1 VEYWLVAPP
10 LRRHRTMSNEI
21 KISPASLSA
30 IEAFHDLPSS
40 DFEAISQLL
49 KAKNYQA
56 NQHMIT
62 LGENTRD
69 VFFIISGTVRITT
82 FTASG
87 KEVSFRDMHAGQ
99 MFGELS
105 AIDGQKRSTNVVA
118 LTESVV
124 AGVHA
129 DVFFNLLSDYP
140 QVNKFVLRQLTGLI
154 RKLGDR
160 IVEFSALSVKSRI
173 HAELLRLA
181 RNNKLNDN
189 AAEIIPAPTHQDI
202 ANRISTHREAV
213 SREVSELNK
222 KGIIKRNEGKLHI
235 KDISKLEELLEK

>member
-1 VEYWLVAPP
+1 
-10 LRRHRTMSNEI
+10 MSNVS

-30 IEAFHDLPSS
+30 IEAFHDLPST
-40 DFEAISQLL
+40 DFDAISQLL
-49 KAKNYQA
+49 KAQNYQS
-56 NQHMIT
+56 NQHIIT
-62 LGENTRD
+62 LGEHTRE

-82 FTASG
+82 FTSSG
-87 KEVSFRDMHAGQ
+87 KEVSFRDMQAGQ

-105 AIDGQKRSTNVVA
+105 AIDGQERSTNVVA
-118 LTESVV
+118 LTDSVV
-124 AGVHA
+124 ASVHA
-129 DVFFNLLSDYP
+129 DVFFKLLSDYP
-140 QVNKFVLRQLTGLI
+140 QVNKFVLQQLTGLI

-181 RNNKLNDN
+181 NKNKLNDN
-189 AAEIIPAPTHQDI
+189 TAEIVPAPTHQDI

-235 KDISKLEELLEK
+235 ENISKLKELLEN